1 MLLEVRFKEK
11 RIKEDLLKN
20 LLSCSLKTKL
30 IVEDIAITLFL
41 KRVEKEKCQIV
52 NLWKYHLN
60 SFIATKYTS
69 LKKLLDSYFPLETV
83 NFKSQINNIWMMPYV
98 WAESHNKYEISI

>member
-52 NLWKYHLN
+52 NL
-60 SFIATKYTS
+60 
-69 LKKLLDSYFPLETV
+69 
-83 NFKSQINNIWMMPYV
+83 
-98 WAESHNKYEISI
+98 